1 MENIVLAYKSNLS
14 NIIYGIYKYVPIVVK
29 EHNIVATWEWEY
41 GSYAYKYS
49 ILNKVLD
56 NAFIGKPYS

>member
-41 GSYAYKYS
+41 GSYTYKYS
-49 ILNKVLD
+49 IK
-56 NAFIGKPYS
+56 